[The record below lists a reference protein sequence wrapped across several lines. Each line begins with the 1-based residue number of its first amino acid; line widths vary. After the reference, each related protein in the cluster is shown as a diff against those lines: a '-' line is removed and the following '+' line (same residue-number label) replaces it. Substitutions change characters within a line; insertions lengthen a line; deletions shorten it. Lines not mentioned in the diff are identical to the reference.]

1 MNANTIKTAP
11 ARAAFATAAAPWN
24 FIADLGRQQMSVAA
38 DASCA
43 LFRGFEAIR
52 KIQQQAAHTA
62 AQRHE
67 AVAQRLHG
75 GCAPAD
81 LMAIQSELL
90 SSDLKGATQYWQDL
104 AATAMEMQ
112 TEMMGC
118 ASHLVD
124 SESALEA
131 VSAMEH
137 LEGLPGMSTFFT
149 KRMNGAAARRPTS

>member
-1 MNANTIKTAP
+1 MN
-11 ARAAFATAAAPWN
+11 AAAPWN

-38 DASCA
+38 DASSA

-62 AQRHE
+62 AQRHQ

-81 LMAIQSELL
+81 LMAIQSDLL
-90 SSDLKGATQYWQDL
+90 SGDLKSATQYWQDL

-124 SESALEA
+124 SEAALQAVSALER
-131 VSAMEH
+131 
-137 LEGLPGMSTFFT
+137 LPGMSSFFV
-149 KRMNGAAARRPTS
+149 KKMNVKQ